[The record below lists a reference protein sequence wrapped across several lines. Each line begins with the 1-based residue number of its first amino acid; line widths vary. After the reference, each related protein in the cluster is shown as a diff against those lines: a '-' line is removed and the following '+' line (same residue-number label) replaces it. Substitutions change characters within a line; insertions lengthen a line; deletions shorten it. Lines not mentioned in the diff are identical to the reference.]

1 MKEYRVQ
8 VVAKKTVVVSEIDWL
23 DDGGIGE
30 FDEIQ
35 AEKFAKGQLIDD
47 LMNNP
52 NRGSVKVT
60 RIK

>member
-8 VVAKKTVVVSEIDWL
+8 VVATKTMVVSEIDWL
-23 DDGGIGE
+23 EEGGAGE
-30 FDEIQ
+30 FDEFQ
-35 AEKFAKGQLIDD
+35 AAQFAKGQLIEDIR
-47 LMNNP
+47 NNP

>member
-8 VVAKKTVVVSEIDWL
+8 VVATKTMVVTEEMVRDE
-23 DDGGIGE
+23 GFEGE
-30 FDEIQ
+30 FDEFQ
-35 AEKFAKGQLIDD
+35 AAQFAKGQLIED

-52 NRGSVKVT
+52 NRGSVKVE